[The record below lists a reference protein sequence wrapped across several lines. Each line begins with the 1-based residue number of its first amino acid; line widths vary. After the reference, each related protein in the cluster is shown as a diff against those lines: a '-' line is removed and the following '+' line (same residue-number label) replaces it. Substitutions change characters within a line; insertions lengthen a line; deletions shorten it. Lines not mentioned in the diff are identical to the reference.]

1 MHSLPARSPHPP
13 HACQTAGAQGVPSLK
28 GQGEDH
34 PSLPQRPCREA
45 RAHHAQASH
54 DPTQR
59 RPPTAGHRGQSLARK
74 ILVRQA
80 LSLTTPKRTGAQ
92 CTERA
97 QAHHR
102 LWAWTQ
108 NARTPVLG
116 LTTHTCL
123 QAGHPHI
130 SHPPSG
136 PPQPQPPQAKG
147 SHTTILARDTHAL
160 TPIQRPGT
168 RADHGTLTPT
178 TLGPLLL
185 RKPAFTL
192 PGPWPRRPP
201 ADPPLPGHLG
211 PRFLARLDWGAS
223 AWARPWG
230 RSEASPPS
238 SRPAPP
244 TSRAL
249 TSRPCARSAATAPH
263 HRPHA
268 APQLPAAPG
277 RRRRRSQRFTSWVS
291 AAGPVRC
298 GRASPVT
305 KRNPPPPTPPP
316 RGCWRRQGAP
326 PTRLQCAC
334 ATAQPLGSSEGA
346 LPLSEAPPPMPR

>member
-13 HACQTAGAQGVPSLK
+13 HALPNSRRPGSSKSERPGRGPPEPAAEALPRSLGTPRASK
-28 GQGEDH
+28 
-34 PSLPQRPCREA
+34 QRPDPETPTDS
-45 RAHHAQASH
+45 RALRTKPGPQDPRSASTISHHPQT
-54 DPTQR
+54 D
-59 RPPTAGHRGQSLARK
+59 
-74 ILVRQA
+74 
-80 LSLTTPKRTGAQ
+80 GAQ
-92 CTERA
+92 CTGRA
-97 QAHHR
+97 QAHR
-102 LWAWTQ
+102 LWAWTH
-108 NARTPVLG
+108 NTRTPVPE

-123 QAGHPHI
+123 QTRHPHI

-136 PPQPQPPQAKG
+136 PRQPQPPQAQG
-147 SHTTILARDTHAL
+147 SHTTILGRDTHAL

-178 TLGPLLL
+178 LGPLLL
-185 RKPAFTL
+185 HKPAFTL
-192 PGPWPRRPP
+192 PGPRPRSPR

-211 PRFLARLDWGAS
+211 PRFLAPLGWGAS
-223 AWARPWG
+223 ARARPWG

-249 TSRPCARSAATAPH
+249 TSRPGTRRAATAPH

-277 RRRRRSQRFTSWVS
+277 RRCSRSQRFTSWVS

-326 PTRLQCAC
+326 PARLQCAC
-334 ATAQPLGSSEGA
+334 ATAQPLGS
-346 LPLSEAPPPMPR
+346 PK